1 MDSRLRG
8 NDINGPISTFCE
20 TINLPMV
27 QAVEQIGDCVHD
39 VLIMAGI
46 VILVLATCL
55 FSITFSPALPGDG
68 SRLPWRHPWR
78 LGVEPLRLLPCR
90 VFLTNF

>member
-20 TINLPMV
+20 TIHLPMV

-39 VLIMAGI
+39 ILIMAGS
-46 VILVLATCL
+46 VILMLAVCL
-55 FSITFSPALPGDG
+55 FLITFSPLLPRDG
-68 SRLPWRHPWR
+68 SRLPLRHPFR
-78 LGVEPLRLLPCR
+78 LGAESLRLLPCR